1 MSNIIRPPTILGSMP
16 SLMPRSYANFSPRL
30 CTPDSPRHR
39 RHRSR
44 QGSARWQPG
53 RTSPNRS
60 AESRRHE
67 ESQPPSARR
76 QRERLFRDPLQ
87 RVPRPLG
94 DLLDV
99 DLNVVPVKHH
109 PVFLVIR
116 NPSRRTLRLAQLLEA
131 AMKLVGS
138 RLETVP
144 RVHNRLNTARKFGNR
159 SRAVN
164 RLRRGRLREQCI
176 HTKNGARENQA
187 TYWRGSFS
195 RSPPKCAWNMFAQ
208 ICHLHASRRSMNRY
222 WANLPFLR
230 QL

>member
-1 MSNIIRPPTILGSMP
+1 MRNPNLQAR
-16 SLMPRSYANFSPRL
+16 AV
-30 CTPDSPRHR
+30 R
-39 RHRSR
+39 R
-44 QGSARWQPG
+44 
-53 RTSPNRS
+53 
-60 AESRRHE
+60 EC
-67 ESQPPSARR
+67 
-76 QRERLFRDPLQ
+76 LFRDPLQ

-116 NPSRRTLRLAQLLEA
+116 NLSRRTLRLVQLLEV

-176 HTKNGARENQA
+176 HTQGWRARKSGDVLARILQPVPAEM
-187 TYWRGSFS
+187 RMEHV
-195 RSPPKCAWNMFAQ
+195 R
-208 ICHLHASRRSMNRY
+208 
-222 WANLPFLR
+222 ANLPPPREPPLDEQVSGKPAVSAPTLTARHSQGRPPGAQVSFRELAP
-230 QL
+230 